1 MSQQLLAGQGGDG
14 QAGAH
19 VQDPL
24 GGQGHLP
31 AGLGKHMEPLAF
43 QFQDDAQKNA
53 LIFEEFDNIAG
64 FHSGQNVTKSPQKSR
79 KAGGL
84 VCSGELPVCGY

>member
-1 MSQQLLAGQGGDG
+1 
-14 QAGAH
+14 
-19 VQDPL
+19 
-24 GGQGHLP
+24 
-31 AGLGKHMEPLAF
+31 MEPLAL

-79 KAGGL
+79 KAGRAGL
-84 VCSGELPVCGY
+84 RPAAAGLRLLIIF